1 MLNKIW
7 KVVADIL
14 ALCMIIIAVMG
25 VCFTEVLS
33 NSFEALAGIITIPLA
48 IALLVGAFVVHA
60 CGSIPEAIDRKHLSV
75 NVDGCN
81 NKKEIEGISTT
92 IHAYV
97 QGGFEGL
104 YGKMDDIRD
113 SIEMLSKERKIEAPK
128 EVQSLEVPK
137 QAPVEKETKAMFLN
151 VDDVMGE
158 EPEEKVSKTQFFDE
172 APSEC
177 IGDSKTLEN
186 VKQHRMMTEK
196 KAAEQAEEK
205 SGDKDFAST
214 TDELIEMFK
223 DVE

>member
-92 IHAYV
+92 IHAFV
-97 QGGFEGL
+97 EGGFEGL
-104 YGKMDDIRD
+104 YGKMDDIKD
-113 SIEMLSKERKIEAPK
+113 SIEMLSKERKIETP
-128 EVQSLEVPK
+128 VQSLEVPK
-137 QAPVEKETKAMFLN
+137 QAPVEKETKAMFLD
-151 VDDVMGE
+151 VDDVMDE
-158 EPEEKVSKTQFFDE
+158 EPEKKVSKTQFFDE
-172 APSEC
+172 ASSEC
-177 IGDSKTLEN
+177 IDDSKTLEN

-196 KAAEQAEEK
+196 KAAEQAKEK
-205 SGDKDFAST
+205 SSDKDFAST

>member
-14 ALCMIIIAVMG
+14 ALCMIVIAVMG

-92 IHAYV
+92 IHAFV
-97 QGGFEGL
+97 EGGFEGL
-104 YGKMDDIRD
+104 YGKMDDIKD
-113 SIEMLSKERKIEAPK
+113 SIEMLSKERKIETP
-128 EVQSLEVPK
+128 VQSLEVPK
-137 QAPVEKETKAMFLN
+137 QAPVEEKETKAMFLN
-151 VDDVMGE
+151 VDDVMNE

-172 APSEC
+172 APLED
-177 IGDSKTLEN
+177 IQDKKTLEN